1 MKCTLMHKRL
11 EVADLELDE
20 ITGFI
25 IKILNVYQPEHL
37 PLGVAYKK
45 GIADRAALNEWWA
58 DRSIP
63 ASRSGVRDALEY
75 LGISNTKSLL
85 VRCFGL
91 SLSDQYWIRPIGS
104 DLLWENVNFFEND
117 FSEDIGDVL
126 FGHANK
132 AENFDFSSPDNT
144 SDGCLKKRWKIVG
157 GKRCLIKGGSGL
169 EKQQTF
175 NEVIATKIMELLCI
189 PHVPYS
195 LIWEGGEPYS
205 ICEDFVDPET
215 ELIPAWRIMQT
226 QKKDN
231 NTSLY
236 RHFVNCCEA
245 LGAGNMIPALDR
257 MIVLDYIIANED
269 RHLNNFGLLR
279 NAETLEWLGFA
290 PIYDSGSSLGY
301 DKRVVQICRQSD
313 IVCKPFKKTH
323 SDQIKL
329 VSDFSWIDFGRLD
342 GVPHMIYE
350 LLTREDVSEFIEDPR
365 ALAISET
372 VRKRIQSL
380 REIANSHNKTEDT
393 VEGDV
398 EKNIAEDYTKK

>member
-11 EVADLELDE
+11 EVADMELDE

-132 AENFDFSSPDNT
+132 AEDFDFSSPDNT
-144 SDGCLKKRWKIVG
+144 SDGCLKKRWKIID
-157 GKRCLIKGGSGL
+157 GKRWNC
-169 EKQQTF
+169 
-175 NEVIATKIMELLCI
+175 
-189 PHVPYS
+189 VPFCASYF
-195 LIWEGGEPYS
+195 W
-205 ICEDFVDPET
+205 
-215 ELIPAWRIMQT
+215 
-226 QKKDN
+226 
-231 NTSLY
+231 
-236 RHFVNCCEA
+236 
-245 LGAGNMIPALDR
+245 
-257 MIVLDYIIANED
+257 
-269 RHLNNFGLLR
+269 
-279 NAETLEWLGFA
+279 
-290 PIYDSGSSLGY
+290 
-301 DKRVVQICRQSD
+301 
-313 IVCKPFKKTH
+313 
-323 SDQIKL
+323 
-329 VSDFSWIDFGRLD
+329 
-342 GVPHMIYE
+342 
-350 LLTREDVSEFIEDPR
+350 
-365 ALAISET
+365 
-372 VRKRIQSL
+372 
-380 REIANSHNKTEDT
+380 
-393 VEGDV
+393 
-398 EKNIAEDYTKK
+398 

>member
-11 EVADLELDE
+11 EVADMELDE

-117 FSEDIGDVL
+117 FSEDIGDAL

-132 AENFDFSSPDNT
+132 AEDFDFSSPDNT
-144 SDGCLKKRWKIVG
+144 SDGCLKKRWKIID

-175 NEVIATKIMELLCI
+175 NEVIATKIMHLLGI

-195 LIWEGGEPYS
+195 LIWDGGEPYS
-205 ICEDFVDPET
+205 VCEDFVDSET
-215 ELIPAWRIMQT
+215 ELVPAWRIMQT

-231 NTSLY
+231 NVSVY

-245 LGAGNMIPALDR
+245 LGAGNMTSALDK

-301 DKRVVQICRQSD
+301 DKRVVQIRRQSD

-329 VSDFSWIDFGRLD
+329 VSDFSWIDFERLRD
-342 GVPHMIYE
+342 VSEMIYCY
-350 LLTREDVSEFIEDPR
+350 LTSEYVSEFIEDSR

-372 VRKRIQSL
+372 VRKRIEVL
-380 REIANSHNKTEDT
+380 REIANCHIKTEDT
-393 VEGDV
+393 VDGDV
-398 EKNIAEDYTKK
+398 EKNIAEDYTK

>member
-11 EVADLELDE
+11 EVADMELDE

-132 AENFDFSSPDNT
+132 AEDFDFSSPDNT
-144 SDGCLKKRWKIVG
+144 SDGCLKKRWKIID

-175 NEVIATKIMELLCI
+175 NEVIAAKIMHMLGI
-189 PHVPYS
+189 PHVPYR
-195 LIWEGGEPYS
+195 LIWDGGEPYS
-205 ICEDFVDPET
+205 VCEDFVDPET
-215 ELIPAWRIMQT
+215 ELVPAWRIMQT

-231 NTSLY
+231 NVSVY

-245 LGAGNMIPALDR
+245 LGAGNMTSALDK

-301 DKRVVQICRQSD
+301 DKRVVQIRRQSD

-329 VSDFSWIDFGRLD
+329 VSDFSWIDFERLRD
-342 GVPHMIYE
+342 VPEMIYGY
-350 LLTREDVSEFIEDPR
+350 LTSENVSEFIEDSR

-372 VRKRIQSL
+372 VRKRIEVL
-380 REIANSHNKTEDT
+380 REIANCHIKTEDT
-393 VEGDV
+393 VDGDV
-398 EKNIAEDYTKK
+398 EKNVAEDYTK